1 MARPIAADA
10 ANVAFKLRGAVR
22 RGGSRSRGSESR
34 LDRNDNVTEKAAVL
48 SAEETPLLE
57 LEELRTL
64 IAEGQE
70 RGYLT
75 FEEISGCLEEVE
87 VTKEQIQDLHAHLE
101 EHGIDVIEADGRP
114 GAAAEGERPRA
125 LSVPSHGRRPSAR
138 KST

>member
-1 MARPIAADA
+1 M
-10 ANVAFKLRGAVR
+10 
-22 RGGSRSRGSESR
+22 
-34 LDRNDNVTEKAAVL
+34 L

-57 LEELRTL
+57 LDELRTL

-75 FEEISGCLEEVE
+75 YEEISGCLEEVE

-125 LSVPSHGRRPSAR
+125 PSGPSRGRRRSAP